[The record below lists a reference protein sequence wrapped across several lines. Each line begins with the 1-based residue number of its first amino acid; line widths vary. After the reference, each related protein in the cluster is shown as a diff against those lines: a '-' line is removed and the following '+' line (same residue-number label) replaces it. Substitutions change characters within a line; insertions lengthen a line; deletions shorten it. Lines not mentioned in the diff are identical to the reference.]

1 MLSMFGRL
9 IASIYLLILPS
20 KKYNLT
26 YFKCVVFQTIS
37 ILILCSS
44 HLFPDLASILYIVGM
59 ILFGLSRGIS
69 TFPYLLLFEHFNS
82 PEDMV
87 YVNIWFGIVDLGN
100 VWGYLFVSVLLN
112 NLSLHWTLSYLILVA
127 LYLFTGILTFLV
139 VPETER

>member
-1 MLSMFGRL
+1 
-9 IASIYLLILPS
+9 
-20 KKYNLT
+20 
-26 YFKCVVFQTIS
+26 
-37 ILILCSS
+37 
-44 HLFPDLASILYIVGM
+44 
-59 ILFGLSRGIS
+59 
-69 TFPYLLLFEHFNS
+69 
-82 PEDMV
+82 MV